1 MGRRNSR
8 ILRLILVDSESR
20 KQMKIMIS
28 LPMGCIA
35 MAICFIVLIP
45 GRDGL
50 FSQKGLFSQTQ
61 KTIEALRIM
70 QMTDEWGKGIGETWC
85 EDIFDCT
92 KDANVTY
99 FPIVDPNNGNYLG
112 PSDWKFG
119 NIYTLDATLYG
130 WAGCNFLVP
139 VCKGLAKGTN
149 KNCILQSS
157 ICDGS
162 KDCEDGSD
170 ENAESCHSMKVSMI
184 FDKLS
189 EILYQ
194 YTNNNWI
201 NAMTDAN
208 VEEMEAE
215 ELEDE
220 TAYRMA

>member
-1 MGRRNSR
+1 MTNPDD
-8 ILRLILVDSESR
+8 RLHQGFLSI
-20 KQMKIMIS
+20 
-28 LPMGCIA
+28 
-35 MAICFIVLIP
+35 
-45 GRDGL
+45 
-50 FSQKGLFSQTQ
+50 
-61 KTIEALRIM
+61 
-70 QMTDEWGKGIGETWC
+70 GKKSC
-85 EDIFDCT
+85 YDMFDCT
-92 KDANVTY
+92 KDVNVTY
-99 FPIVDPNNGNYLG
+99 FPLMDSNNGNYLG

-119 NIYTLDATLYG
+119 PIWNPHEGHGTKNHLLFG
-130 WAGCNFLVP
+130 WAGCNYLVP
-139 VCKGLAKGTN
+139 VCDGLAKGTN

-189 EILYQ
+189 DILYQ